1 MAWTTLR
8 WKSETIGKAT
18 TAEVLLPNVGTPPYP
33 VFYLLHGLSD
43 DAMTW
48 LRHTRLEWYARHL
61 PIMIVMPDGYRSF
74 YTKAEQGRD
83 FAHHIGVE
91 LPAQVE
97 RWFQAR
103 TDRAGRAIGGLSMGG
118 YGALRV
124 GLGHAERFG
133 SITSHSGAV
142 TWGNFKAKTGDQ
154 APPVLR
160 GRSAELV
167 EELTRVF
174 GENPHGTD
182 HDITLLAQ
190 RAQAAGRLPA
200 IRIDCGTEDFL
211 IEDNRELHA
220 NWEAAG
226 IPHLYKEYPGAHD
239 WDYWDYQIQ
248 SALAYHREVNDW
260 PRWVGPA

>member
-18 TAEVLLPNVGTPPYP
+18 SAEVLLPEVGAPPYP

-43 DAMTW
+43 DATTW
-48 LRHTRLEWYARHL
+48 LRHTRLEYYARQR
-61 PIMIVMPDGYRSF
+61 PMMIVMPDGYRSF

-91 LPAQVE
+91 LPDQVE

-103 TDRAGRAIGGLSMGG
+103 SDRAGRAIGGLSMGG

-124 GLGHAERFG
+124 GLGFADRFA

-142 TWGNFKAKTGDQ
+142 AWGNFQAKTGDD
-154 APPVLR
+154 APKVVR
-160 GRSAELV
+160 GRSAELM

-174 GENPHGTD
+174 GEDPRGTE
-182 HDITLLAQ
+182 HDITLLAE
-190 RAQAAGRLPA
+190 RARAVGNLPA
-200 IRIDCGTEDFL
+200 MRIDCGTEDFL
-211 IEDNRELHA
+211 LEDNRELHA
-220 NWEAAG
+220 WWDNAG
-226 IPHLYKEYPGAHD
+226 IEHAYHEFSGAHD
-239 WDYWDYQIQ
+239 WDYWDAHIRT
-248 SALAYHREVNDW
+248 ALDFHTEVNGW
-260 PRWVGPA
+260 